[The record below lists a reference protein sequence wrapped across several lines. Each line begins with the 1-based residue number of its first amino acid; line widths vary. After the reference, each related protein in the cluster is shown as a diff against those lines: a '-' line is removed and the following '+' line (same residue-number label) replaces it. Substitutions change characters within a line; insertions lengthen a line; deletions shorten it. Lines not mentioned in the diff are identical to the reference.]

1 MILISEQALIQ
12 SGVPETQW
20 NMAELTNIQ
29 DMSCDQICNL
39 VREKSNF
46 KEGEQGSP
54 RHAPNKQK
62 TREDKVAIEK
72 LPSFVPYNLLTQHSI
87 PDKSIADCVE
97 ALIGGYLIACGPKGA
112 LVFMKWLGLD
122 LLSNNTDKTPRE
134 CEIDKTE
141 EHPSTLEIFPMPPT
155 PLLDD
160 SNEAKV
166 QLEFLLNGYEKFEEL
181 IGYKFNDRSY
191 LLQAFTHASYYPNR
205 LTDCYQRYV
214 NIYVNH
220 MIYYVEV
227 VLLIVVS
234 LF

>member
-1 MILISEQALIQ
+1 MFPNSILEQALIQ

-29 DMSCDQICNL
+29 DMSCEQICTL

-46 KEGEQGSP
+46 KEGDQGSP
-54 RHAPNKQK
+54 RHTPSKQK
-62 TREDKVAIEK
+62 SKEDKVAIEK

-97 ALIGGYLIACGPKGA
+97 ALIGAYLIACGPKGA

-122 LLSNNTDKTPRE
+122 LLSNINEKSNKEGHDVETSQEKANELD
-134 CEIDKTE
+134 
-141 EHPSTLEIFPMPPT
+141 IFPIPPS
-155 PLLDD
+155 PLLVEGK
-160 SNEAKV
+160 EAKIH
-166 QLEFLLNGYEKFEEL
+166 LEFLLNGYEKFEDL

-205 LTDCYQRYV
+205 LTDCYQRFV
-214 NIYVNH
+214 IIFNN
-220 MIYYVEV
+220 
-227 VLLIVVS
+227 LLFQHLKMS
-234 LF
+234 N

>member
-1 MILISEQALIQ
+1 MEPYRYHFFTIFFSEQALIQ

-29 DMSCDQICNL
+29 DMSCEQICNL

-46 KEGEQGSP
+46 KDGEQGSP
-54 RHAPNKQK
+54 RHTPHKQK
-62 TREDKVAIEK
+62 SKEDKIAIEK

-97 ALIGGYLIACGPKGA
+97 ALIGAYLIACGPKGA

-122 LLSNNTDKTPRE
+122 LLSSGNEKQNKNRDI
-134 CEIDKTE
+134 EISE
-141 EHPSTLEIFPMPPT
+141 EQVSTLDIFPIPPS
-155 PLLDD
+155 PLINA
-160 SNEAKV
+160 SNEAKI
-166 QLEFLLNGYEKFEEL
+166 QLRFLLNGYEKFEDL

-205 LTDCYQRYV
+205 LTDCYQR
-214 NIYVNH
+214 
-220 MIYYVEV
+220 
-227 VLLIVVS
+227 
-234 LF
+234 

>member
-1 MILISEQALIQ
+1 
-12 SGVPETQW
+12 
-20 NMAELTNIQ
+20 MAELTNIQ
-29 DMSCDQICNL
+29 DMSCEQICNL

-54 RHAPNKQK
+54 RHMPNKQK
-62 TREDKVAIEK
+62 SKDDKVAIEK

-122 LLSNNTDKTPRE
+122 LLSNNNEKTNNE
-134 CEIDKTE
+134 TNAIDE
-141 EHPSTLEIFPMPPT
+141 MGEQPSALEIFQIPPS

-160 SNEAKV
+160 SIEAKV
-166 QLEFLLNGYEKFEEL
+166 QLEFLLNGYEKFEDL

-214 NIYVNH
+214 KDFLADMTCH
-220 MIYYVEV
+220 KLLLFLV
-227 VLLIVVS
+227 VISPL
-234 LF
+234 